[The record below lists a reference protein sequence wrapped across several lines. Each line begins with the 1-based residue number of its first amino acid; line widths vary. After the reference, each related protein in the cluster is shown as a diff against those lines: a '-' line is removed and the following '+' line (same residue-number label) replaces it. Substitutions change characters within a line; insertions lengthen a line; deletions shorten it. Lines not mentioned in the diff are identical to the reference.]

1 MIMKKTR
8 ILLLGV
14 VFAVAGFLNCSAG
27 AAAGALETFKT
38 AGTVPAP
45 VMQPAKAASAISA
58 PALVVE
64 PDSGREPVLAL
75 INSAKSSVDITI
87 YQINDPEI
95 VNALLAKKREGVEIR
110 VLYNFYSFQKYG
122 KDPNA
127 ETIKKLSA
135 AGIAVQ
141 KASESFAFTHQKT
154 ITVDGRVSLIMG
166 FNLTPA
172 YFTKTRDYG
181 YVTDNTA
188 QVKEIKEVF
197 DADWNYTAVSPSV
210 PSLAW
215 SPVNSRAK
223 ILKVINSAK
232 HTLVLEQL
240 EALDKECVDAV
251 IAAAARGV
259 KVRFITARLV
269 PYNGTEDSN
278 KAPRDRMNANGVE
291 AKVGTN
297 YFYHAKMMLAD
308 YGTSTQTGFIGS
320 INFSWTSMGKN
331 RELGVVFT
339 EPAFL
344 TTLSNVFESDW
355 SANPADAK
363 PSGKAAASKG
373 MSDSGA
379 DTSNLPVE

>member
-1 MIMKKTR
+1 MKKIR
-8 ILLLGV
+8 ILLLGA

-27 AAAGALETFKT
+27 ADAGALETFKA

-45 VMQPAKAASAISA
+45 VMRSAKAASAISA

-75 INSAKSSVDITI
+75 INSAKSSIDITI
-87 YQINDPEI
+87 YQISDTQI

-127 ETIKKLSA
+127 ETIKKFSD

-141 KASESFAFTHQKT
+141 KASESFKFTHQKT

-172 YFTKTRDYG
+172 YFAKTRDYG

-215 SPVNSRAK
+215 SPVNARAK

-291 AKVGTN
+291 AKAGTN
-297 YFYHAKMMLAD
+297 YYYHSKMMLAD
-308 YGTSTQTGFIGS
+308 YGTAAQTGFIGS
-320 INFSWTSMGKN
+320 INFSSTSMGKN

-344 TTLSNVFESDW
+344 TTINNAFESDW
-355 SANPADAK
+355 SANPAD
-363 PSGKAAASKG
+363 GKSAG
-373 MSDSGA
+373 ENMSDSGESI
-379 DTSNLPVE
+379 SNPAVE